1 MAKYLPKRLSTVGK
15 LCLIV
20 GKPSVDT
27 HLFFIGKHLVDTQHF
42 VSMKTL
48 TDMTYLI
55 DLPNQQFAKNSIASQ
70 DKLNCFQ
77 VQGQI
82 NTSVCCRRTRDGIL
96 SVCIPKT
103 KRAPQS
109 SNLGVGMERGVQF
122 QVGKSEVPKKVLS

>member
-1 MAKYLPKRLSTVGK
+1 MNGKYNACHVKVNMFKWLSICQKRLSTVGK

-27 HLFFIGKHLVDTQHF
+27 HLFFVGKHLVDTQHF
-42 VSMKTL
+42 VSMKTFTDL
-48 TDMTYLI
+48 T

-70 DKLNCFQ
+70 DKPNCFQ

-82 NTSVCCRRTRDGIL
+82 NTSVCC
-96 SVCIPKT
+96 S
-103 KRAPQS
+103 
-109 SNLGVGMERGVQF
+109 LGVGTGMGVRF